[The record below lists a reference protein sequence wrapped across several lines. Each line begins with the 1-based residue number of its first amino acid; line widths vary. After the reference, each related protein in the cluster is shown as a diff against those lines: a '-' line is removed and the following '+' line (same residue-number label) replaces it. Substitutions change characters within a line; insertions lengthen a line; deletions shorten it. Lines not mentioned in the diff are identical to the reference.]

1 MQPAGTNVLNEAIK
15 GAVAGAAG
23 VWVMDRIGWY
33 MYLREDE
40 SALQREFEARPG
52 GLDPAH
58 VIANRLANAMGKQL
72 VPSQPNSWG
81 VAAHFALGI
90 LPGAMYGVLRHRV
103 KQLPK
108 SQGFLY
114 GLSLFAIN
122 DELVNPLLK
131 LSGGPRAYPWQA
143 HARGLVEHLVLGMI
157 TDAVLRVMDRELHP
171 PHPYDVTQT
180 AGARSAAG
188 HG

>member
-1 MQPAGTNVLNEAIK
+1 MLNEAIK

-40 SALQREFEARPG
+40 SALQREIEARPG

-58 VIANRLANAMGKQL
+58 VIANRLANALGKQL
-72 VPSQPNSWG
+72 IPQQPNPWG
-81 VAAHFALGI
+81 IVVHFALGVM
-90 LPGAMYGVLRHRV
+90 PGALYGVLRHR
-103 KQLPK
+103 LPTL
-108 SQGFLY
+108 SQGQGVVY
-114 GLSLFAIN
+114 GLSLFMMN
-122 DELVNPLLK
+122 DEIANPLLK

-143 HARGLVEHLVLGMI
+143 HARGLVEHVVLGMV

-171 PHPYDVTQT
+171 PQPHDITQT
-180 AGARSAAG
+180 AGARSAARY
-188 HG
+188 

>member
-1 MQPAGTNVLNEAIK
+1 MLNEALK

-23 VWVMDRIGWY
+23 VWAMDRIGWY

-40 SALQREFEARPG
+40 SALQQELKARPG

-58 VIANRLANAMGKQL
+58 NIANRLAGALGKELTPQ
-72 VPSQPNSWG
+72 QPNAWG

-90 LPGAMYGVLRHRV
+90 LPGAMYGVLRHRT
-103 KQLPK
+103 KALPK
-108 SQGFLY
+108 AQGALY
-114 GLSLFAIN
+114 GLGLFVMN

-143 HARGLVEHLVLGMI
+143 HARGLVEHVVLGVV
-157 TDAVLRVMDRELHP
+157 THAVLRVMDRELHP
-171 PHPYDVTQT
+171 PRPHDVTHT
-180 AGARSAAG
+180 SGTRSATPS
-188 HG
+188 